1 MVLLARKKSFN
12 EQEVLEKA
20 MNVYLKK
27 GYEKTSMQDLVNEM
41 TIHRRSLYDTFG
53 DKQHLFLLSL
63 RLYKEMIEKKYQKKY
78 WKI

>member
-20 MNVYLKK
+20 MNVFLKK
-27 GYEKTSMQDLVNEM
+27 GYEKTSMQDLVNKM